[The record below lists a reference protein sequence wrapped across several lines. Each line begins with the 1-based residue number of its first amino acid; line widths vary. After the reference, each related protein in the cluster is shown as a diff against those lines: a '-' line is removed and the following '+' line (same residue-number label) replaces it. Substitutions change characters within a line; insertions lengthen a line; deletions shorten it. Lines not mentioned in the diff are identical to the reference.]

1 MPHLKI
7 LLGQNGRRTAYVYI
21 TTPSSKNSLW
31 HVFVNWG
38 VASDIRGRCA
48 SPAYSVTL
56 SAVFFFFFM
65 INCRSFFPSLSLA
78 SLREA
83 FVFMCLSLK
92 FHRLGKSVIGRG
104 SLYVISYGD
113 FYKLVPLY
121 SSFNTQR
128 VICFT

>member
-38 VASDIRGRCA
+38 VDSDVRGRCA

-56 SAVFFFFFM
+56 SAVFLFFFYDKLQELF
-65 INCRSFFPSLSLA
+65 SFSVSGE
-78 SLREA
+78 SKGSICIHV
-83 FVFMCLSLK
+83 FVTEVSQARK
-92 FHRLGKSVIGRG
+92 
-104 SLYVISYGD
+104 ISYWEG
-113 FYKLVPLY
+113 
-121 SSFNTQR
+121 
-128 VICFT
+128 VIICH

>member
-38 VASDIRGRCA
+38 VDSDIRGSCA

-56 SAVFFFFFM
+56 SAVFFM
-65 INCRSFFPSLSLA
+65 INYRSFFPSLSLVI
-78 SLREA
+78 LREA

-92 FHRLGKSVIGRG
+92 FHRVGKTVIGRG
-104 SLYVISYGD
+104 SLYVISYSD

-121 SSFNTQR
+121 SSFNT
-128 VICFT
+128 